1 MASLC
6 FCYPPPH
13 LRVIIVGFIE
23 CNNGRTCNSHPD
35 GCGNKLVL
43 ERPDNGV
50 GMVLRVR
57 MTAPEELAC
66 FVMGDDGE
74 DGCRVAFL
82 AKEYAAGER
91 GLGLNGAIVR
101 IVDVYLPDNENRS
114 ARRLYHHNRGYGIGE
129 IVPKHN
135 NT

>member
-1 MASLC
+1 
-6 FCYPPPH
+6 
-13 LRVIIVGFIE
+13 
-23 CNNGRTCNSHPD
+23 
-35 GCGNKLVL
+35 
-43 ERPDNGV
+43 
-50 GMVLRVR
+50 MVLRVR

-91 GLGLNGAIVR
+91 GLGLDGAIVR